1 MPSCPSANQ
10 SSGGAEMDAISG
22 PISVVG
28 IIGAGVMGI
37 GIAET
42 MAAAD
47 LKVYLFDQ
55 LSGKADAAKKDLSN
69 RLHSRVE
76 RGKLDISKATRILDR
91 IIPIGTLDGLSST
104 DLVIEAIVEDLGVKR
119 ELIAS
124 LEKNLSPET
133 IIATNTS
140 SLSVTAIAGNSENPQ
155 RIAGFHFFNPVP
167 LMRIVEVIK
176 GALTSDAVLVRLK
189 NLARHIGHRP
199 VMASDTPGFI
209 VNHAG
214 RAYGTEA
221 LAMIRESVADF
232 TTIDAILR
240 DAAGF
245 RMGPFELL
253 DLTGLDVSHPV
264 MEAIYDQYYQ
274 EPRYR
279 PSVITRQRLDAG
291 LLGRKSGRGFYDYSG
306 ESITVTTDDEQHS
319 LPKSVTIID
328 DTPEKA
334 LHKVAALAGVQI
346 SDDACS
352 SSLVLIGLIGE
363 DLTSA
368 IVREGL
374 DPARTVGFDPLFGI
388 DKHRTLIA
396 SPGTADNARE
406 HAMAF
411 ARFDGVKA
419 SLIEDTCGTVCQ
431 RVLAMIV
438 NIAADIV
445 HQNIASVDDLDAA
458 VRLGLGYPHGPL
470 KWGDR
475 IGADMI
481 VRILD
486 RIHNRTG
493 DPRYRPSLWLRR
505 RAELKLPLAAYN

>member
-1 MPSCPSANQ
+1 
-10 SSGGAEMDAISG
+10 MDMTSQRFG
-22 PISVVG
+22 PINVVG
-28 IIGAGVMGI
+28 IVGAGIMGI
-37 GIAET
+37 GIAEA

-55 LSGKADAAKKDLSN
+55 LPGKAEAAKQELSK

-76 RGKLDISKATRILDR
+76 RGKIEASKAAGILDR
-91 IIPIGTLDGLSST
+91 IVPIGAFNDLAST
-104 DLVIEAIVEDLGVKR
+104 DLVIEAIVEDLAVKR

-124 LEKNLSPET
+124 LEAHLSPQT

-140 SLSVTAIAGNSENPQ
+140 SLSVTAIAGKAENPR

-167 LMRIVEVIK
+167 LMRVVEVIK
-176 GALTSDAVLVRLK
+176 GALTDDAVLECLK
-189 NLARHIGHRP
+189 ELADRIGHRP
-199 VMASDTPGFI
+199 VMAADTPGFI

-221 LAMIRESVADF
+221 LAMIRENIADF

-264 MEAIYDQYYQ
+264 MEAIYGQYYQ

-279 PSVITRQRLDAG
+279 PSVLTRQRLDAG
-291 LLGRKSGRGFYDYSG
+291 LLGRKSGRGFYDYS
-306 ESITVTTDDEQHS
+306 DDSKPVAANNTQGS
-319 LPKSVTIID
+319 LPKSVTIIG

-334 LHKVAALAGVQI
+334 LHKVAGLAGVQI
-346 SDDACS
+346 SDDAS
-352 SSLVLIGLIGE
+352 SSALVLIGLIG
-363 DLTSA
+363 DDMTST

-374 DPARTVGFDPLFGI
+374 DAANVIGFDPLFGI
-388 DKHRTLIA
+388 DKHRTLVA
-396 SPGTADNARE
+396 SLGACDDTRAQAV
-406 HAMAF
+406 ALAQS
-411 ARFDGVKA
+411 DGVKA
-419 SLIEDTCGTVCQ
+419 SLVEDTCGTVCQ

-445 HQNIASVDDLDAA
+445 HQNIASADDLDAA
-458 VRLGLGYPHGPL
+458 VRLGLGYPYGPL
-470 KWGDR
+470 EWGDR

-481 VRILD
+481 VRVLD
-486 RIHNRTG
+486 RIHERTG
-493 DPRYRPSLWLRR
+493 DPRYRASLWLRR
-505 RAELKLPLAAYN
+505 RAELKLPLAEYN

>member
-1 MPSCPSANQ
+1 
-10 SSGGAEMDAISG
+10 MDRVSR
-22 PISVVG
+22 PISKVG
-28 IIGAGVMGI
+28 IIGAGIMGI

-47 LKVYLFDQ
+47 LHIYLFDQ
-55 LSGKADAAKKDLSN
+55 LSGKADAAKQALSK

-76 RGKLDISKATRILDR
+76 RGKLEANQAACILDR
-91 IIPIGTLDGLSST
+91 IIPIAALDGLAST

-124 LEKNLSPET
+124 LEKHLSLET
-133 IIATNTS
+133 LIATNTS
-140 SLSVTAIAGNSENPQ
+140 SLSVTAIAGKAENPQ

-167 LMRIVEVIK
+167 LMRVVEVIK
-176 GALTSDAVLVRLK
+176 GALTDDVVLERLK
-189 NLARHIGHRP
+189 NLATHIGHRP

-264 MEAIYDQYYQ
+264 MEAIYGQYYQ

-291 LLGRKSGRGFYDYSG
+291 LLGRKSGRGFYDYSSD
-306 ESITVTTDDEQHS
+306 SIPVTVTDEQGN
-319 LPKSVTIID
+319 LPKSVTIIG
-328 DTPEKA
+328 DTPEKT
-334 LHKVAALAGVQI
+334 LHEVAAQAGVQI
-346 SDDACS
+346 SENTS
-352 SSLVLIGLIGE
+352 SSELVLIGLVGD

-374 DPARTVGFDPLFGI
+374 DPAKAVGFDPLFGI

-396 SPGTADNARE
+396 SPGTTDSARE
-406 HAMAF
+406 QALAF
-411 ARFDGVKA
+411 ARSDGVKA
-419 SLIEDTCGTVCQ
+419 SVVEDTCGTVCQ

-445 HQNIASVDDLDAA
+445 HQKIASADDLDAA

-470 KWGDR
+470 EWGDG

-486 RIHNRTG
+486 RIHERTG
-493 DPRYRPSLWLRR
+493 DPRYRASLWLRR